1 MNRVTARGALRWP
14 PRCVTAAYAV
24 TKHAAAPHS
33 LTVPSATA
41 ALESRASSFWLGH
54 AGITASGRAITR
66 RDARWRAAYS
76 LWLGL
81 TGNSAGG
88 RVISCRDA
96 DATRA
101 TNSRNGG
108 PRLHYWAH
116 WYHRE
121 RPRHLAPRR
130 RRHQGG
136 TASGSN
142 TPSRRCYRWWQT
154 ASSVWLGLT
163 GICASGRVN
172 SRREAGATKAAMPAG
187 ATRHRAPA
195 AAGGSL
201 RHHSGWGSPISVSL
215 GLRDSRG
222 GKR

>member
-1 MNRVTARGALRWP
+1 MRPRHTALPCP
-14 PRCVTAAYAV
+14 PLQ
-24 TKHAAAPHS
+24 P
-33 LTVPSATA
+33 
-41 ALESRASSFWLGH
+41 
-54 AGITASGRAITR
+54 
-66 RDARWRAAYS
+66 RWRAARPHS
-76 LWLGL
+76 GWGTLV
-81 TGNSAGG
+81 SPRAAAPS
-88 RVISCRDA
+88 RA
-96 DATRA
+96 ATRA
-101 TNSRNGG
+101 GG
-108 PRLHYWAH
+108 PRTHSGWGSLETPLAAASSRAATPMPPGRQTAAMEGRVYTIGAH

>member
-33 LTVPSATA
+33 LTVPSAKA

-108 PRLHYWAH
+108 PRLHYWGSLVSPRAAAPSRAATPTPPRRHSQREQHAITPLLPLVADCVISLVGAH
-116 WYHRE
+116 RYLRE
-121 RPRHLAPRR
+121 RPRQLAPRGR
-130 RRHQGG
+130 SHQGG
-136 TASGSN
+136 NASGSN
-142 TPSRRCYRWWQT
+142 TPSCPRCRWWLT
-154 ASSVWLGLT
+154 ASSLWLGLT
-163 GICASGRVN
+163 D
-172 SRREAGATKAAMPAG
+172 
-187 ATRHRAPA
+187 
-195 AAGGSL
+195 
-201 RHHSGWGSPISVSL
+201 ISVFRAK
-215 GLRDSRG
+215 GLTRR
-222 GKR
+222 